1 MKYHGHGLSMVTQS
15 TAPVSPCSDDAI
27 AVSAVGRPTHVRVVY
42 TRACGPVSPCSDDA
56 IAVGR
61 PTHVRVVNVLL
72 IVLSRTSMPLNRRL
86 RERT

>member
-27 AVSAVGRPTHVRVVY
+27 AVSAVGRPTHVRVV
-42 TRACGPVSPCSDDA
+42 
-56 IAVGR
+56 
-61 PTHVRVVNVLL
+61 NVLL